1 MLDAVMFY
9 REKSK
14 SVSKILAT
22 ENLGNTKFVL
32 ATLHRAE
39 NTNDPNRLKSICE
52 ALNEINKN
60 VTVVLPLHPRTKNY
74 LQANNIPLQAHL
86 IDPVG
91 YFDMLQLLHH
101 CELVLTDSG
110 GLQKEAYFFSKYCIT
125 LRDQT
130 EWVELVQEE
139 ANSIA
144 GADRNTILRDYELA
158 KHKKVSFNPSLYGS
172 GDASKKI
179 AEALR
184 FHS

>member
-1 MLDAVMFY
+1 MSI
-9 REKSK
+9 KP
-14 SVSKILAT
+14 
-22 ENLGNTKFVL
+22 
-32 ATLHRAE
+32 
-39 NTNDPNRLKSICE
+39 TNDPNRLKSICE

-125 LRDQT
+125 LQGLTAIPFSGITNWPNTRRCRSTHRFT
-130 EWVELVQEE
+130 EVVMLPKKLQRHCD
-139 ANSIA
+139 SI
-144 GADRNTILRDYELA
+144 RR
-158 KHKKVSFNPSLYGS
+158 
-172 GDASKKI
+172 
-179 AEALR
+179 
-184 FHS
+184 